1 MVNITISV
9 LQGSLV
15 GTNIV
20 VNFSTSDGTA
30 KGQLVCMSQKSSTI
44 SKDLNILVQNNEH
57 KLLLFNFLE

>member
-9 LQGSLV
+9 IQGSLV

-30 KGQLVCMSQKSSTI
+30 KGQLVYKHSR
-44 SKDLNILVQNNEH
+44 E
-57 KLLLFNFLE
+57 E